1 MSNFTPGPWEVFI
14 YDWGLNPYKN
24 LLGDYAIKRKPEEP
38 LIAYALNLADARL
51 IAAAPEM
58 KDVIAELLPY
68 VSLWIVNSPKAKR
81 FDDARIKGGM
91 LLERCDALLRRIEG
105 EDG

>member
-58 KDVIAELLPY
+58 VKKLDQASCLLHDASTLDWPGAQASKAIADG
-68 VSLWIVNSPKAKR
+68 I
-81 FDDARIKGGM
+81 
-91 LLERCDALLRRIEG
+91 DALLRRIEG
-105 EDG
+105 DEDKETDG